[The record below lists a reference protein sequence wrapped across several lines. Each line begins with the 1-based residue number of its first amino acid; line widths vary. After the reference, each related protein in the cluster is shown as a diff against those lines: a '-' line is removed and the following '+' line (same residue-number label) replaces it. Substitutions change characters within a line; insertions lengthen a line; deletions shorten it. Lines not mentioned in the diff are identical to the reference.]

1 MSPTL
6 IFDLDGTLSNP
17 AVGIARCINHGLL
30 GHGYA
35 PIDETTVSRYIG
47 PPLDDSFAAIT
58 GSTDP
63 AQMAALVATYRE
75 RYAAVG
81 YAENQLYPGIPEL
94 LATLRQRGLRL
105 GVCTSKRVDFAEQI
119 LVMFGLRAH
128 FSFVDGGEMGRH
140 KHEQLRDLLR
150 ADVITPDAVM
160 VGDREVDVSAA
171 RANGLQVAAVLWG
184 HGSAQELQDA
194 QPDWLLAR
202 PAEVLGLPIVN

>member
-1 MSPTL
+1 
-6 IFDLDGTLSNP
+6 
-17 AVGIARCINHGLL
+17 
-30 GHGYA
+30 
-35 PIDETTVSRYIG
+35 
-47 PPLDDSFAAIT
+47 
-58 GSTDP
+58 
-63 AQMAALVATYRE
+63 
-75 RYAAVG
+75 
-81 YAENQLYPGIPEL
+81 
-94 LATLRQRGLRL
+94 
-105 GVCTSKRVDFAEQI
+105 
-119 LVMFGLRAH
+119 MFGLRAH